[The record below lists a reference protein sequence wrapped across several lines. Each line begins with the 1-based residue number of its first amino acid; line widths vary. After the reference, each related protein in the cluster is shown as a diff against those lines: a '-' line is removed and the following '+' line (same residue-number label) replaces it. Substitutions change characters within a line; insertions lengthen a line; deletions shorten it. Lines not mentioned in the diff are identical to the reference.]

1 MRMNARIEELLKQDE
16 AIEFVMQFYN
26 ISRET
31 AMVFFWDEVESY
43 MELMDER
50 TNQEAVLAAREKK

>member
-1 MRMNARIEELLKQDE
+1 MSE

-31 AMVFFWDEVESY
+31 AINLYWDEVESY
-43 MELMDER
+43 MQLLNHGVE
-50 TNQEAVLAAREKK
+50 

>member
-1 MRMNARIEELLKQDE
+1 MNE

-31 AMVFFWDEVESY
+31 AINLYWDEIEAY
-43 MELMDER
+43 M
-50 TNQEAVLAAREKK
+50 QVIARNA